1 MATQRHPY
9 SAISAADNQHYPNK
23 LHDKFKLLSLHP
35 GLHVL
40 RLVLFEN
47 GCELRKK
54 KIVFVTMFWPYD
66 PVFRLK
72 LVFRF
77 S

>member
-9 SAISAADNQHYPNK
+9 SAISAVDNEYYPNK
-23 LHDKFKLLSLHP
+23 LHEKFKLLSLRP

-47 GCELRKK
+47 QLNGCELRGKK
-54 KIVFVTMFWPYD
+54 
-66 PVFRLK
+66 L
-72 LVFRF
+72 
-77 S
+77 

>member
-9 SAISAADNQHYPNK
+9 SAISAVDNEHYPKK
-23 LHDKFKLLSLHP
+23 LHDKFKLFSLRP

-47 GCELRKK
+47 QLNGCQMRK
-54 KIVFVTMFWPYD
+54 KIVKCFVQKILFFKD
-66 PVFRLK
+66 
-72 LVFRF
+72 
-77 S
+77 